1 MSNYLNAVADAFN
14 ALGARVVFR
23 DEQDARDFAENV
35 SVIREAAEDD
45 SPGAPTPSAA
55 ESDSVNSATDGV
67 AAAAAPSVAA
77 SGDANV

>member
-1 MSNYLNAVADAFN
+1 MSNYLHAIADAFN

-35 SVIREAAEDD
+35 SSVREAADSD

-55 ESDSVNSATDGV
+55 ESDEVNSATGGV
-67 AAAAAPSVAA
+67 AAAAAPPVAA
-77 SGDANV
+77 SGDVNV